1 MKMNK
6 TVLAVAAVVLPL
18 SVGAG
23 SALAY
28 FTANDSAAGGY
39 AVEVGIPETDMKEE
53 FVDGEKRITIT
64 NTGDVTIYVR
74 AKAYAVD
81 PSKVTL
87 VPVSVENPR
96 GQWIEGV
103 DEKNEKCYYYNPALK
118 AKEKN
123 EDGTFKYD
131 STEELRLK
139 IGPFPADPAE
149 NDEFDVVVV
158 YEKTSAV
165 KVENGKVVPDWEFAL
180 KVEDKVL
187 KEDSNEEGGNNQ

>member
-6 TVLAVAAVVLPL
+6 TVLAAAAIVLPL

-53 FVDGEKRITIT
+53 FVAGEKRITIT
-64 NTGDVTIYVR
+64 NTGDVSVYVR
-74 AKAYAVD
+74 ARAYAVD
-81 PSKVTL
+81 PVTVTL

-96 GQWIEGV
+96 GQWTDGK
-103 DEKNEKCYYYNPALK
+103 DGYYYYNPALR
-118 AKEKN
+118 ARVLN
-123 EDGTFKYD
+123 EDGESYTYD
-131 STEELRLK
+131 STEKLILK
-139 IGPFPADPAE
+139 IGFPEAAE
-149 NDEFDVVVV
+149 EGDEFDVVVV

-180 KVEDKVL
+180 QIEDKVL
-187 KEDSNEEGGNNQ
+187 DGDSNGKGGNNQ